1 MFVSPLD
8 PFSTVMTLTFV
19 LLVTSFKEGSEDL
32 QRARSDQYENN
43 KEVTVVT
50 FENGTMKETVVKSM
64 DVNPGDIIKLS
75 GQVAVPVDML
85 LIMTSIHADGNKCY
99 IETANIDGETN
110 LKVKEAPPM
119 LLDSFGKQILSG
131 RVSKELFDGELEFEA
146 PNKHIHTFVGT
157 LKLKGA
163 KEFIPLSADN
173 LILRSSVFSNTDWG
187 YGIAIY
193 TGQETKIQMNN
204 RHAPS
209 KMSKLEENLN
219 KAIIIIFF
227 AQVIL
232 VTISVISIYIMG
244 FQNESKLP
252 YVFPPG
258 SGDSSI
264 LPLWL
269 EQW

>member
-1 MFVSPLD
+1 
-8 PFSTVMTLTFV
+8 MTLTFV

-43 KEVTVVT
+43 KDVTVIT
-50 FENGTMKETVVKSM
+50 FDSTTGTIKETITKSM

-85 LIMTSIHADGNKCY
+85 LIMTSLHTDGNKCY

-119 LLDSFGKQILSG
+119 LFDSFGKQLLAG
-131 RVSKELFDGELEFEA
+131 KVTKDLFDGEIEFES
-146 PNKHIHTFVGT
+146 PNKHIHTFIGT
-157 LKLKGA
+157 LKLSGA
-163 KEFIPLSADN
+163 KEAIPLCADN
-173 LILRSSVFSNTDWG
+173 LILRSSIFSNTDWG

-219 KAIIIIFF
+219 KAIIMIFI

-232 VTISVISIYIMG
+232 VSISVISIYLMG
-244 FQNESKLP
+244 FSNDSKLP
-252 YVFPPG
+252 YIFPPG